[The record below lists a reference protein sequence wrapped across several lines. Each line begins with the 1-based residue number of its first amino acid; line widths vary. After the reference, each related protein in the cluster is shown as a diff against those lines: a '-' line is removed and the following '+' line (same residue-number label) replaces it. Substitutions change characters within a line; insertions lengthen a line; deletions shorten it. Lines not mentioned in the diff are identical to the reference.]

1 MITKI
6 IKGRLTDDGRIEA
19 ELPDGWQAGEVL
31 IEVPIEQEIWT
42 DEELD
47 ELMQSEPQSGAEI
60 AAAAEIGVWA
70 DRGIEDSVAFVEE
83 MRRKRRERRQW

>member
-6 IKGRLTDDGRIEA
+6 IKGRITVDGRIEA
-19 ELPDGWQAGEVL
+19 ELPDGWQVGDVL
-31 IEVPIEQEIWT
+31 IEVPIKQEIWT
-42 DEELD
+42 DEEIE
-47 ELMQSEPQSGAEI
+47 ELMQSDPQSGAEI
-60 AAAAEIGVWA
+60 AAADEIGAWS